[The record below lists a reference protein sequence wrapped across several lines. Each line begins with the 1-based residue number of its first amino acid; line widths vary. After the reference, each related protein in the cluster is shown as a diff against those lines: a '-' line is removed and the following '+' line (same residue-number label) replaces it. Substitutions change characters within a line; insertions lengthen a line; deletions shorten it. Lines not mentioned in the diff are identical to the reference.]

1 MSRSVLLLPL
11 VLLLSS
17 LLTAQAQPPTTQNDV
32 NARSMHGTVINSDA
46 SPVSDAMVE
55 IRNVQSG
62 AVVARVF
69 TSGTGEFQAPGVLP
83 GQYVISV
90 VDGTRTAQQQVAFS
104 GFEPDIRVSFT
115 GQVSN
120 PKGEGNTVSV
130 ATLSVPEKA
139 KRAFESAQKALLKNR
154 LEEAAA
160 ELQRALTIA
169 PHYPQALSLR
179 AVLHL
184 AKGDSKAAQDDAHR
198 AVEIDPSNSL
208 AYTIL
213 GASYNATGQF
223 LQAVEWLQQAVKIDP
238 NFWQSHYEMAKS
250 FYAQGK
256 SASALQEIEAA
267 KRNAPKEFAQIHL
280 MSGAILIKLH
290 RTAEAATELQQ
301 FLRQDPKNPEAAN
314 VERTL
319 ASISQPGANSQEVVR

>member
-1 MSRSVLLLPL
+1 MSRSLLLLPL
-11 VLLLSS
+11 LLLLSS
-17 LLTAQAQPPTTQNDV
+17 LLPAQAPPPETQNDV
-32 NARSMHGTVINSDA
+32 TARSIRGTVINSDS
-46 SPVSDAMVE
+46 SPVANVMVE

-62 AVVARVF
+62 VVVARVY
-69 TSGTGEFQAPGVLP
+69 TSGTGEFQARGVLP

-90 VDGTRTAQQQVAFS
+90 VDGTKITEEQISFS
-104 GFEPDIRVSFT
+104 GFEPDIKVSVT
-115 GQVSN
+115 GQVSS
-120 PKGEGNTVSV
+120 PKGQGNTVSV
-130 ATLSVPEKA
+130 ASLSVPEKA
-139 KRAFESAQKALLKNR
+139 KRAFESAQKAVSKNK

-160 ELQRALTIA
+160 QLDRALTIA
-169 PHYPQALSLR
+169 PQYPQALSLR
-179 AVLHL
+179 AVVHL

-198 AVEIDPSNSL
+198 AVDIDPSNSL

-223 LQAVEWLQQAVKIDP
+223 LQAVDSLQRAVKIDP

-280 MSGAILIKLH
+280 ISGVILIKLH

-301 FLRQDPKNPEAAN
+301 FLKQDPKNPEAAN

-319 ASISQPGANSQEVVR
+319 ASISQPGANSQDVAR

>member
-1 MSRSVLLLPL
+1 
-11 VLLLSS
+11 
-17 LLTAQAQPPTTQNDV
+17 
-32 NARSMHGTVINSDA
+32 MHGTVINSDA